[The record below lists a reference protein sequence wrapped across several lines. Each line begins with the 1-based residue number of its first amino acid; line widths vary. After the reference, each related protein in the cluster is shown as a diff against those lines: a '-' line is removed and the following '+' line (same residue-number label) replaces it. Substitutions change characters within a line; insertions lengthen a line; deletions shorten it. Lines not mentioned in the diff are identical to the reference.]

1 MSLHRERKDKE
12 NIGYLDLPDD
22 FYDIQTKSLNPL
34 RSWFHS
40 KRQEIVQSLVLREY
54 KDRDVVVDL
63 ACGNCVWNAQKIP
76 VVGVD
81 INKKL
86 MDHAIAQGRL
96 SKAVVCDIREIKLPK
111 NYADIVVATEV
122 LEHLH
127 DYKEVISEIKR
138 ILKPNGVA
146 IISVPYD
153 TVLSMWMPLFGIQCF
168 IQGYLFGNDYYKKQ
182 CGHVNHFSSKK
193 IRQAFEEKGFA
204 TKRQFSNFRFTIFN
218 IFKKH
223 RN

>member
-1 MSLHRERKDKE
+1 MSLRHEQKDKE

-22 FYDIQTKSLNPL
+22 FYDIQTKSPNPL

-40 KRQEIVQSLVLREY
+40 KRQEIVQNLVLSEY
-54 KDRDVVVDL
+54 KDKCVVVDL
-63 ACGNCVWNAQKIP
+63 ACGNCVWNAQEIP
-76 VVGVD
+76 VTGVD
-81 INKKL
+81 INERL
-86 MDHAIAQGRL
+86 MEHAIKQGRL
-96 SKAVVCDIREIKLPK
+96 SKAVVCDIRKIELPK

-127 DYKEVISEIKR
+127 DYKEVIAEIKR

-168 IQGYLFGNDYYKKQ
+168 IQGNLFGNNYYKKQ
-182 CGHVNHFSSKK
+182 CGHVNHFSPQK
-193 IRQAFEEKGFA
+193 IRQVFEENGFS

-218 IFKKH
+218 IFKKDGD
-223 RN
+223 